1 MGKLKG
7 LLLLLISVMVL
18 NGCIVPQYIS
28 YDDVV
33 RDSKSEDYFV
43 RIYEDGDLEEGD
55 YKVIGEVIINGGVDV
70 NVMMEDVRRK
80 VREIGGDGIIELL
93 VNGSN
98 ETNVSGINGIVTS
111 SISNT
116 FIIKGTLAYSFWITL
131 TF

>member
-116 FIIKGTLAYSFWITL
+116 FIIKGKVIVLK
-131 TF
+131 

>member
-1 MGKLKG
+1 MNSRFMGKLRG
-7 LLLLLISVMVL
+7 LLLLLIGVMVL

-43 RIYEDGDLEEGD
+43 RIYEDGELEEGD

-80 VREIGGDGIIELL
+80 VREIGGDGIIEFVEWGYVKEL
-93 VNGSN
+93 NGVIRNSVSN
-98 ETNVSGINGIVTS
+98 VYE
-111 SISNT
+111 
-116 FIIKGTLAYSFWITL
+116 IKGKVIVLN
-131 TF
+131 

>member
-1 MGKLKG
+1 MIKLKG

-43 RIYEDGDLEEGD
+43 RIYEDGELEEGD

-98 ETNVSGINGIVTS
+98 ETNVSGVNGIVTS

-116 FIIKGTLAYSFWITL
+116 FIIKGKVIVLN
-131 TF
+131 

>member
-43 RIYEDGDLEEGD
+43 RIYEDGELEEGD

-98 ETNVSGINGIVTS
+98 ETNVSGVNGIVTS

-116 FIIKGTLAYSFWITL
+116 FIIKGKVIVLN
-131 TF
+131 

>member
-1 MGKLKG
+1 MSKIMGKLKG

-43 RIYEDGDLEEGD
+43 RIYEDGELEEGN

-98 ETNVSGINGIVTS
+98 ETNVSGINMG
-111 SISNT
+111 
-116 FIIKGTLAYSFWITL
+116 
-131 TF
+131 

>member
-1 MGKLKG
+1 MRKLKG

-116 FIIKGTLAYSFWITL
+116 FIIKGKVIVLK
-131 TF
+131 

>member
-7 LLLLLISVMVL
+7 LFLLLISVMVL

-43 RIYEDGDLEEGD
+43 RIYEDGELEEGD

-70 NVMMEDVRRK
+70 SVMMEDIRNK
-80 VREIGGDGIIELL
+80 VREIGGDGIIDLL

-98 ETNVSGINGIVTS
+98 ETNVSGVNGIVTS

-116 FIIKGTLAYSFWITL
+116 FIIKGKVIVLN
-131 TF
+131 

>member
-7 LLLLLISVMVL
+7 LLLLLIGVMVL

-43 RIYEDGDLEEGD
+43 RIYEDGELEEGD

-80 VREIGGDGIIELL
+80 VREIGGDGIIEFVEWGYVKEL
-93 VNGSN
+93 NGVIRNSVSN
-98 ETNVSGINGIVTS
+98 VYE
-111 SISNT
+111 
-116 FIIKGTLAYSFWITL
+116 IKGKVIVLN
-131 TF
+131 

>member
-1 MGKLKG
+1 MEKLKG

-43 RIYEDGDLEEGD
+43 RIYEDGELEEGD

-70 NVMMEDVRRK
+70 SVMMEDIRNK
-80 VREIGGDGIIELL
+80 VREIGGDGIIDLL

-98 ETNVSGINGIVTS
+98 GLKVVETFTIPLLVNTS
-111 SISNT
+111 LYFLFGN
-116 FIIKGTLAYSFWITL
+116 SFPSL
-131 TF
+131 SV

>member
-1 MGKLKG
+1 MRKLKG

-33 RDSKSEDYFV
+33 REGKGEDYFV
-43 RIYEDGDLEEGD
+43 RIYEDGELEEGD

-98 ETNVSGINGIVTS
+98 ETNVSGVNGIVTS

-116 FIIKGTLAYSFWITL
+116 FIIKGKVIVLN
-131 TF
+131 

>member
-1 MGKLKG
+1 MRKLKG

-43 RIYEDGDLEEGD
+43 RIYEDGELEEGD

-70 NVMMEDVRRK
+70 NIMMEDVRRK

-116 FIIKGTLAYSFWITL
+116 FIIKGKVIVLN
-131 TF
+131 

>member
-7 LLLLLISVMVL
+7 LFLLLISVMVL

-43 RIYEDGDLEEGD
+43 RIYEDGELEEGD

-70 NVMMEDVRRK
+70 SVMMEDIRNK
-80 VREIGGDGIIELL
+80 VREIGGDGIIDLL

-98 ETNVSGINGIVTS
+98 ETNVSGVNGIVTS

-116 FIIKGTLAYSFWITL
+116 FIIKGKVIVLK
-131 TF
+131 